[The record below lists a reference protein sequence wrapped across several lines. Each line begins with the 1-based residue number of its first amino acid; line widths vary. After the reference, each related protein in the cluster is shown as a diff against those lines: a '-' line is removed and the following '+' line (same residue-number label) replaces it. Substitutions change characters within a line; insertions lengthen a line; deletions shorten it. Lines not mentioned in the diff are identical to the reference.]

1 MSRRGKGTNH
11 VWTAEEDAKLI
22 ECMLELKQ
30 GGRFNGENGNG
41 LRKGYQEE
49 LERMLREKLPEHGLK
64 EKPHIESRC
73 KTMKKQ
79 YYMIYEV
86 RNNGQLSGFGWDDQK
101 KCVTASADVWDDY
114 LRANPECTFMR
125 NKSFVYYDELT
136 IIWGQDRANGNNAEA
151 PADMVEEIVREEN
164 VDQEDGEESDGDDDP
179 NTLAANPGGDGTS
192 KNPERKRRRS
202 ADSLILSLEHLTN
215 ALTTQMQKSD
225 EQMLKVAENFA
236 GGGNQNVD
244 NRHKLNEELQKVDVL
259 TAVEKQ
265 RAAMKLVHDP
275 NLLDYFFTLS
285 TDEKEIFLVEL
296 LV

>member
-22 ECMLELKQ
+22 ECMLELKR
-30 GGRFNGENGNG
+30 GERFNGENRNG
-41 LRKGYQEE
+41 LRKGYQKE
-49 LERMLREKLPEHGLK
+49 LERMLQEKLPEHGLK
-64 EKPHIESRC
+64 EKLHIESRC

-101 KCVTASADVWDDY
+101 TCVTASAD
-114 LRANPECTFMR
+114 ANPECTFMR
-125 NKSFVYYDELT
+125 NKSFVYYDELA
-136 IIWGQDRANGNNAEA
+136 IIWGQDRANGNNAET
-151 PADMVEEIVREEN
+151 PADMVKEIVREEN
-164 VDQEDGEESDGDDDP
+164 VDQKM
-179 NTLAANPGGDGTS
+179 N
-192 KNPERKRRRS
+192 
-202 ADSLILSLEHLTN
+202 HLTN

-225 EQMLKVAENFA
+225 EQILKVAENFA

-259 TAVEKQ
+259 TTVEKQ
-265 RAAMKLVHDP
+265 RAAMKLVHNP
-275 NLLDYFFTLS
+275 NLLDYFVTLGV
-285 TDEKEIFLVEL
+285 DEKEIFLVEL

>member
-1 MSRRGKGTNH
+1 MSRQGKGTNH

-22 ECMLELKQ
+22 ECMLQLK
-30 GGRFNGENGNG
+30 GCGRFNGENGNG
-41 LRKGYQEE
+41 LRKGYQKE
-49 LERMLREKLPEHGLK
+49 LERMLQEKLPEHGLK

-79 YYMIYEV
+79 YYMICEV
-86 RNNGQLSGFGWDDQK
+86 RNNGQLNGFGWDDQK

-114 LRANPECTFMR
+114 LR
-125 NKSFVYYDELT
+125 
-136 IIWGQDRANGNNAEA
+136 DRANGNNAEV

-179 NTLAANPGGDGTS
+179 NTLAANPGEYL
-192 KNPERKRRRS
+192 N
-202 ADSLILSLEHLTN
+202 N
-215 ALTTQMQKSD
+215 AFTTQMQKSD
-225 EQMLKVAENFA
+225 EQILKVAENFA

-244 NRHKLNEELQKVDVL
+244 NCHKLNEELQKVDVL

-265 RAAMKLVHDP
+265 RATMKLVHDP
-275 NLLDYFFTLS
+275 NLLDYFFTLGA
-285 TDEKEIFLVEL
+285 DEKEIFLVEL